1 MKLRVTMKPVSVSG
15 KIEIAY
21 RDPKTGA
28 IKTLGKFGYFDE
40 IDVADDITEIVL
52 SQNQKKVEVVA
63 QKQDEEPQ
71 QGVEITVEQAKEFR
85 PEPVTVHRAK
95 YQGTKRG
102 KMKK

>member
-1 MKLRVTMKPVSVSG
+1 MKPVSVSG

-71 QGVEITVEQAKEFR
+71 QGAEI
-85 PEPVTVHRAK
+85 PVDQPKKPVPQPVPVVRAK